1 MKIIGNYFTLSF
13 KLKLKE
19 LFLSV
24 NVSMYTHKFSK
35 KLPVR
40 NQNLHVYCI
49 TNKKKKNA
57 LACNLAIFKLRNFKF
72 PANFINISEAS
83 KKFRSSV
90 ESIAKLIT

>member
-1 MKIIGNYFTLSF
+1 
-13 KLKLKE
+13 
-19 LFLSV
+19 
-24 NVSMYTHKFSK
+24 MYTHKFSK